1 MAHFLKLV
9 SGQPVYEH
17 CGGWE
22 GPGEPIAE
30 PLPPAY
36 RSYRAFLHS
45 GGKRC
50 FSLEPSLD
58 GKVRLRTSYFVGAD
72 WVCPGELALQ
82 VKPKFDAHSGE
93 TDYFCLLNRVMSHPD
108 LANDLQSLFQ
118 IFPEEPEISIE
129 HKQDLLTPLL
139 IFRFLK
145 LTKEIVRKGLKR
157 TYYTVDQNLSN
168 RVKGKILVA
177 ETIRRNHLKAQLTK
191 TVCRYQVFGAD
202 GPENRLL
209 KKAVQFVRSYQA
221 NPKSEMGAWMQPF
234 LHYIDPAFI
243 EVSDDVSVFEVKH
256 GRFNPFYQ
264 EYKEAIHLAKLIL
277 KRFGYTLSETY
288 RTDIVKVPPFWVDM
302 SRLFE
307 LYVLALLKDS
317 FGSEVNY
324 HFYDSG
330 NELDFLLNTPGYQ
343 MVIDSKYKRYSKD
356 PISKA
361 DAWQVSGYARLNEV
375 YEALGRAD
383 NGLIDALI
391 VFPEPDSTRHTITK
405 ADLDQKV
412 CDPNYR
418 RLYKLNV
425 HLPQSKPL

>member
-1 MAHFLKLV
+1 MAHFLKLA
-9 SGQPVYEH
+9 SGGPVFEH

-22 GPGEPIAE
+22 GPGEPIVDA
-30 PLPPAY
+30 LPPAY
-36 RSYRAFLHS
+36 RSYRTFLHS
-45 GGKRC
+45 GGQRC

-58 GKVRLRTSYFVGAD
+58 GKIRLRTSYFVGAD
-72 WVCPGELALQ
+72 WICPGALALQ

-93 TDYFCLLNRVMSHPD
+93 TDYFYLLNKVMSHPD
-108 LANDLQSLFQ
+108 LANDLQGLFQ
-118 IFPEEPEISIE
+118 IFPEEPEIAIE

-145 LTKEIVRKGLKR
+145 LVKEIVRKGLKR
-157 TYYTVDQNLSN
+157 TYYTVDQNLPN

-177 ETIRRNHLKAQLTK
+177 ETVRRNHLKAQLIK
-191 TVCRYQVFGAD
+191 TVCRYQVFGVD

-209 KKAVQFVRSYQA
+209 KKAVQFVRTYQA
-221 NPKSEMGAWMQPF
+221 NPKSGMGQWMHPF
-234 LHYIDPAFI
+234 LHYVDPAFI
-243 EVSDDVSVFEVKH
+243 EVSDDVSLFDVKH

-288 RTDIVKVPPFWVDM
+288 RTDTVRVPPFWVDM

-317 FGSEVNY
+317 FGSEVKY

-330 NELDFLLNTPGYQ
+330 NELDFLLKEPGYQ

-375 YEALGRAD
+375 YEVLSKKD
-383 NGLIDALI
+383 NELIDALI
-391 VFPEPDSTRHTITK
+391 IFPDPITSRKTLTST
-405 ADLDQKV
+405 DLAQKEK
-412 CDPNYR
+412 DPAYR
-418 RLYKLNV
+418 KLFKLAV
-425 HLPQSKPL
+425 HLPQVKL

>member
-1 MAHFLKLV
+1 MAHFLKLT
-9 SGQPVYEH
+9 SDRPVYEH

-22 GPGEPIAE
+22 GPGEPIADA
-30 PLPPAY
+30 LPVAY
-36 RSYRAFLHS
+36 RSYRLFLNS

-50 FSLEPSLD
+50 FSLEQSLD

-72 WVCPGELALQ
+72 WICPDELALQ
-82 VKPKFDAHSGE
+82 VKPKFDTHSGE
-93 TDYFCLLNRVMSHPD
+93 TDYFHLLNKVMSHPD
-108 LANDLQSLFQ
+108 LANDLQGLFQ

-145 LTKEIVRKGLKR
+145 LVKEIVRKGLKR
-157 TYYTVDQNLSN
+157 TYYTVDQNLPN

-191 TVCRYQVFGAD
+191 TVCRYQVFDVD

-209 KKAVQFVRSYQA
+209 KKAVQFVRTYQA
-221 NPKSEMGAWMQPF
+221 NPKSNMRAWMQPF

-277 KRFGYTLSETY
+277 KRFGYALSETY
-288 RTDIVKVPPFWVDM
+288 RTDMVKVPPFWVDM

-317 FGSEVNY
+317 FRNEVEY
-324 HFYDSG
+324 HFYDCG
-330 NELDFLLNTPGYQ
+330 NELDFLLKKPDCQ
-343 MVIDSKYKRYSKD
+343 MVIDSKYKQYNKGA
-356 PISKA
+356 ISKE
-361 DAWQVSGYARLNEV
+361 DAWQVSAYARLNEV
-375 YEALGRAD
+375 YNALDRK
-383 NGLIDALI
+383 NNELIDALI
-391 VFPEPDSTRHTITK
+391 IYPDPANDRKTLKST
-405 ADLDQKV
+405 DLTQREK
-412 CDPNYR
+412 DPHYR
-418 RLYKLNV
+418 QLYKLAVN
-425 HLPQSKPL
+425 LPQVKY

>member
-1 MAHFLKLV
+1 MATFLKLA
-9 SGQPVYEH
+9 SGKPVYEH
-17 CGGWE
+17 CGGWD
-22 GPGEPIAE
+22 GPGEPIADT
-30 PLPPAY
+30 LPVAY
-36 RSYRAFLHS
+36 RSCRAFLHS

-93 TDYFCLLNRVMSHPD
+93 TDYFRLLNKVMSHPD
-108 LANDLQSLFQ
+108 LANDLQGLFQ

-139 IFRFLK
+139 IFRYLK
-145 LTKEIVRKGLKR
+145 LVKEIVRKGLKR
-157 TYYTVDQNLSN
+157 TYYTVDQNLPN

-191 TVCRYQVFGAD
+191 TVCRYQMFGVD

-209 KKAVQFVRSYQA
+209 KKAVQFVRTYQA
-221 NPKSEMGAWMQPF
+221 NSKSGMGVWMQPF
-234 LHYIDPAFI
+234 LRYIDPAFI

-288 RTDIVKVPPFWVDM
+288 RTDPVKVPPFWVDM

-317 FGSEVNY
+317 FGNKVKY

-330 NELDFLLNTPGYQ
+330 NELDFLLKEPGYQ
-343 MVIDSKYKRYSKD
+343 MVIDSKYKRYTND

-375 YEALGRAD
+375 YDALGRSD
-383 NGLIDALI
+383 NGLINTLI
-391 VFPEPDSTRHTITK
+391 VFPEPNSTRRTLTK

-412 CDPNYR
+412 CDSNYR
-418 RLYKLNV
+418 RLFKLNI
-425 HLPQSKPL
+425 HLPQS